1 MAEHDLKVWP
11 EFWDNLESGRKTFE
25 IRIDDRGFGLGDTL
39 LLREWRPVEK
49 AYTGREVRRTVTHL
63 LRNWRGIQ
71 SGYVIMSLIA
81 DYDALAA
88 EISAHK
94 RLNADFEA
102 SDVRLRARIREIEAA
117 LRWALHR
124 TMPRDSVEEMLW
136 QEYRVLANFPT
147 EVKE

>member
-1 MAEHDLKVWP
+1 MVKLLHWTDMGMCLDVAP
-11 EFWDNLESGRKTFE
+11 DN
-25 IRIDDRGFGLGDTL
+25 
-39 LLREWRPVEK
+39 RPL
-49 AYTGREVRRTVTHL
+49 YVTA
-63 LRNWRGIQ
+63 
-71 SGYVIMSLIA
+71 S

-88 EISAHK
+88 ELAAHK
-94 RLNADFEA
+94 RLNADLEA
-102 SDVRLRARIREIEAA
+102 SDVRLRARIRELEAA